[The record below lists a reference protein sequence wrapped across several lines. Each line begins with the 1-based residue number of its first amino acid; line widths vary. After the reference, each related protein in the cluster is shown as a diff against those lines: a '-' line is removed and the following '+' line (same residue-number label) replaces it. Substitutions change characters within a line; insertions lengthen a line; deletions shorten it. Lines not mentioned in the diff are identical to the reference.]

1 MYGGNSSP
9 SNGVSTALVIDI
21 LLKKK
26 AVKQITFSSYRVYL
40 SNILFTCISKLY
52 IFFFKLQTIPNQTS
66 CKKTKPKKKYKIT
79 SSC

>member
-26 AVKQITFSSYRVYL
+26 AVKQITFSSYCVYL

-52 IFFFKLQTIPNQTS
+52 IFFLNSRQFQIKPPARKPNQ
-66 CKKTKPKKKYKIT
+66 KKV
-79 SSC
+79 

>member
-9 SNGVSTALVIDI
+9 SNGGSTALVIDI

-26 AVKQITFSSYRVYL
+26 AVKQITFSSYCVYL

-52 IFFFKLQTIPNQTS
+52 IFF
-66 CKKTKPKKKYKIT
+66 
-79 SSC
+79 